1 MLDYAAFP
9 EQRQSLIKELL
20 LKDGRVL
27 CVKLSQDLQVSEH
40 TIRRDLR
47 ELEREG
53 ICKRV
58 YGGAV
63 RLSPASGSLSSRIE
77 EGWAG
82 KSLLG
87 RTAAQL
93 VREGGC
99 VFIDAGSTNLA
110 IAKAISP
117 ELPFTLVTN
126 APAIAAEAMNLP
138 RCEVIVLGGRIQA
151 RTGAALGIAPLK
163 QVEGMR
169 FDQCFLGACALDA
182 REGLTVFDYEEAEFK
197 RALARQSGE
206 VIVAMTAD
214 KIPSIARYTVMP
226 CADISLLVVEHDEAP
241 CLRAYLRMSVAI
253 SARCACEKEKPWLD
267 MGGPGACKG
276 YNLTPIEPAPHA
288 SNAPPPF
295 RPR

>member
-151 RTGAALGIAPLK
+151 RTGAVLGMTLLK

-226 CADISLLVVEHDEAP
+226 CADISLLVVEHDMAKDRLAP
-241 CLRAYLRMSVAI
+241 FVERGMDVRFSALAQDPAI
-253 SARCACEKEKPWLD
+253 S
-267 MGGPGACKG
+267 
-276 YNLTPIEPAPHA
+276 
-288 SNAPPPF
+288 
-295 RPR
+295 